1 MKKLLAILVAC
12 LMPIC
17 LIAGSGDVNG
27 DGKVNAADIVE
38 LLNHLNGKP
47 TKNYNASEADANND
61 GVVDKNDAKAIA
73 DIVLGEQFQYFRE
86 ESTGEEAII
95 SSAGNVLL
103 QKDNN
108 DDGHCIE
115 MCSYDAETKSFCP
128 EKCVVVEMDQ
138 QEQVRSFVFS
148 DFAICLNHCDNGQI
162 GLFLIRYNGEYKK
175 LCDVS
180 LPAKSRAIESP
191 ENPSIIDRL
200 STIND
205 AWNIIGEPLM
215 ANLELRDINFTN
227 LAGNLTGLFLSKS
240 IEIPLK
246 MIGSDYSST
255 IGGLF
260 SLTVEGGINIG
271 LGEAAYFSNPWT
283 AGLFLLTSY
292 QEGREHIF
300 KKTIGKDFSVS
311 LSSVKRV
318 SWDHYQANYTVS
330 GIGESLVTPEIDFVY
345 YPRDYNAGWAVFPKT
360 ITHFCLNQDYVQN
373 MENLSPGPNKCIID
387 VYIDGW
393 RFLGSFMRKEF
404 DFFVGLNELADV
416 KNQEYEQGDGA
427 ITQPLL
433 VYSINHNEAYPLS
446 DFGTYIRCDTKIE
459 RYSHTKNVVESSASG
474 DGSSI
479 SAINQVTQ
487 QLKVKIDIDDL
498 IPVSKGSN
506 KKKPSQVY
514 CIGAYSYNF
523 NTGEYEYYDER
534 PLKLEYSLTT
544 ACPDSNHP
552 HWIDLGLPSGTQWR
566 CCNEGAST
574 PEAYGGYYEFGQV
587 ASAPSLDQIKE
598 LLGHTTSVWT
608 TQNGVNGRKFTGSN
622 GGTIFLPAAGER
634 WYGVVVDVGW
644 YGDYW
649 SSTPRDE
656 YDANVLCFTSDNAYW
671 GSLYRLDGQ
680 SVRPVR

>member
-128 EKCVVVEMDQ
+128 KKCVVVEMDQ

-215 ANLELRDINFTN
+215 ANLELRDINFTK

-318 SWDHYQANYTVS
+318 SWDHYQAN
-330 GIGESLVTPEIDFVY
+330 
-345 YPRDYNAGWAVFPKT
+345 
-360 ITHFCLNQDYVQN
+360 
-373 MENLSPGPNKCIID
+373 
-387 VYIDGW
+387 
-393 RFLGSFMRKEF
+393 
-404 DFFVGLNELADV
+404 
-416 KNQEYEQGDGA
+416 
-427 ITQPLL
+427 
-433 VYSINHNEAYPLS
+433 
-446 DFGTYIRCDTKIE
+446 
-459 RYSHTKNVVESSASG
+459 
-474 DGSSI
+474 
-479 SAINQVTQ
+479 
-487 QLKVKIDIDDL
+487 
-498 IPVSKGSN
+498 
-506 KKKPSQVY
+506 
-514 CIGAYSYNF
+514 
-523 NTGEYEYYDER
+523 
-534 PLKLEYSLTT
+534 
-544 ACPDSNHP
+544 
-552 HWIDLGLPSGTQWR
+552 
-566 CCNEGAST
+566 
-574 PEAYGGYYEFGQV
+574 
-587 ASAPSLDQIKE
+587 
-598 LLGHTTSVWT
+598 
-608 TQNGVNGRKFTGSN
+608 
-622 GGTIFLPAAGER
+622 
-634 WYGVVVDVGW
+634 
-644 YGDYW
+644 
-649 SSTPRDE
+649 
-656 YDANVLCFTSDNAYW
+656 
-671 GSLYRLDGQ
+671 
-680 SVRPVR
+680 